1 MENDNMTK
9 SEENFDSDFD
19 EILEGIPAEE
29 RHEVRRI
36 MGMSMK
42 MGGIISPEME
52 LMKKMTPEHVTEF
65 LTTQKKA
72 MENQYIENRENKIFL
87 FLVLLIVLA
96 FIVILII
103 LLKDNPEMMEKV
115 LFSLGGLVTGLFGGY
130 GLGRY
135 KRDD

>member
-1 MENDNMTK
+1 MENDNTVK
-9 SEENFDSDFD
+9 SEENFDSEFD

-29 RHEVRRI
+29 RHEVRRMI
-36 MGMSMK
+36 GMSMR

-65 LTTQKKA
+65 LTTQNKA
-72 MENQYIENRENKIFL
+72 MENQYKENRENKIFL
-87 FLVLLIVLA
+87 FFVLFTVLA
-96 FIVILII
+96 FIVVLIV